1 MTAWFALNAYA
12 ATKIARGGADA
23 RQTPDPSSVG
33 LDFRHVTYG
42 EGLPAW
48 YVAGAAGRP
57 VIVVVH
63 GYGGNR
69 TATVEVG
76 PPFHA
81 LGYGLL
87 FIDLGYVAG
96 DRPYGGG
103 QREADEVEDAL
114 RWVADTVG
122 APAVLLGFSG
132 GAFASLAS
140 VARGARPAAIVADSG
155 FTGFRSVVSFRAHVP
170 EAVTALLPVLYP
182 LVSEGGHA
190 LDVRRELGGR
200 PFGVP
205 TFLIQG
211 TGDRTIPPSDGPKLA
226 RLTGGRLWELPG
238 VAHTKAF
245 DTDRAVYV
253 ARIDEFVRSVV
264 P

>member
-1 MTAWFALNAYA
+1 
-12 ATKIARGGADA
+12 
-23 RQTPDPSSVG
+23 
-33 LDFRHVTYG
+33 
-42 EGLPAW
+42 
-48 YVAGAAGRP
+48 
-57 VIVVVH
+57 
-63 GYGGNR
+63 
-69 TATVEVG
+69 
-76 PPFHA
+76 
-81 LGYGLL
+81 
-87 FIDLGYVAG
+87 
-96 DRPYGGG
+96 
-103 QREADEVEDAL
+103 
-114 RWVADTVG
+114 
-122 APAVLLGFSG
+122 
-132 GAFASLAS
+132 
-140 VARGARPAAIVADSG
+140 
-155 FTGFRSVVSFRAHVP
+155 VP

-205 TFLIQG
+205 AFLIQG